1 MNIAGYHTT
10 ARTHGQF
17 GWVGLRDQQ
26 RPDSEPAIEAMSQ
39 GLNTCLQQSRVIGA
53 KASCSTTGQIIQLE
67 KQGFVAIFGSPF
79 WKCASLQEVAAKEG
93 NAAALARAYKTF
105 GTECLDKM
113 GNDFSV
119 AIVDNEKNL
128 TVLAVDHLARHPLY
142 YYSNSDILVFGTSAE
157 SVLSH
162 TDVPRDIDP
171 QGIYN
176 YVYFHMIPGPNSAF
190 KNLRKLQAGKALVIK
205 NGQQNIKTYWLPS
218 FEEHNPS
225 SFTRNKNQ
233 LRHNLTQSVKRAIK
247 GTESV
252 GAFLSGGLDSSTVT
266 GILSERREIKPR
278 AFSIGFDAE
287 GYDEMAYA
295 RTTAKHFG
303 VELNEYYVTPEDVV
317 DALPL
322 IATSYDEPFGN
333 SSALPAWFCAKL
345 AKDNGIDLL
354 LAGDG
359 GDELFAGNE
368 RYAKQKLFEIYGL
381 IPKLI
386 REGIIEPTANAL
398 ADKVSLAQK
407 AQSYIQQAAVP
418 LPDRLQSYNFLHRHS
433 PGEIFNK
440 DFLGQISVVQPLNIQ
455 RDIYHAP
462 SDSTALNRML
472 YLDWQITL
480 ADNDLRKVSHM
491 CAMAGVDVS
500 YPMLDDDLLDFSC
513 TIPSQQKLKGQD
525 LRTFYKKSLSGWL
538 PDETINKSKQ
548 GFGLPF
554 GIWMQEHKPLQEM
567 AYDNLLALKER
578 RMFNNEFL
586 DHLITLHRDGH
597 AAYYGVLV
605 WILTVLELWM
615 SRSKFDA

>member
-1 MNIAGYHTT
+1 MSRGFNSSLSQSHVS
-10 ARTHGQF
+10 RK
-17 GWVGLRDQQ
+17 
-26 RPDSEPAIEAMSQ
+26 EAA
-39 GLNTCLQQSRVIGA
+39 CA
-53 KASCSTTGQIIQLE
+53 TTGQIAQLE
-67 KQGFVAIFGSPF
+67 QQGFAAIFGNPF
-79 WKCASLQEVAAKEG
+79 WKCPSLQETAETEG
-93 NAAALARAYKTF
+93 NAAALAKAYLVH
-105 GTECLDKM
+105 GTDCLNKI

-119 AIVDNEKNL
+119 AIVDIRNDITL
-128 TVLAVDHLARHPLY
+128 LAVDHLARHPLY
-142 YYSNSDILVFGTSAE
+142 YYSNNNTLVFGTNAE

-162 TDVPRDIDP
+162 PEVPRDLDP

-190 KNLRKLQAGKALVIK
+190 KNLKKLQAGKALEIRK
-205 NGQQNIKTYWLPS
+205 GHQEIRTYWLPT

-225 SFTRNKNQ
+225 SFSQNKNR
-233 LRHNLTQSVKRAIK
+233 LRHNLTQSVKRAIS
-247 GTESV
+247 GTDNV

-266 GILSERREIKPR
+266 GILSERSNIKPR

-295 RTTAKHFG
+295 RITAKHFG

-317 DALPL
+317 DSLPL

-381 IPKLI
+381 LPRLI
-386 REGIIEPTANAL
+386 REGVIEPTANLL
-398 ADKVSLAQK
+398 ANKISLAQK
-407 AQSYIQQAAVP
+407 AQSYIEQATVP
-418 LPDRLQSYNFLHRHS
+418 LPDRLQSYNFLHRHTPS
-433 PGEIFNK
+433 EIFSR
-440 DFLGQISVVQPLNIQ
+440 DFLGQISVSQPLDIQ
-455 RDIYHAP
+455 QTIYHLPTDA
-462 SDSTALNRML
+462 SALNRMM

-500 YPMLDDDLLDFSC
+500 YPMLDDDLLELSC
-513 TIPSQQKLKGQD
+513 TIPSNKKLRGQD
-525 LRTFYKKSLSGWL
+525 LRAFYKKSLAGWL
-538 PDETINKSKQ
+538 PNETINKSKQ

-554 GIWMQEHKPLQEM
+554 GVWMQDHKPLQEL
-567 AYDNLLALKER
+567 AYDSLLALQKR
-578 RMFNNEFL
+578 HYFDAGFINR
-586 DHLITLHRDGH
+586 LIDLHRNGH
-597 AAYYGVLV
+597 AAYYGVLI
-605 WILTVLELWM
+605 WILTVCELWAAK
-615 SRSKFDA
+615 SSPR